1 MIDKY
6 GKMLA
11 E

>member
-6 GKMLA
+6 
-11 E
+11 

>member
-6 GKMLA
+6 GK
-11 E
+11 